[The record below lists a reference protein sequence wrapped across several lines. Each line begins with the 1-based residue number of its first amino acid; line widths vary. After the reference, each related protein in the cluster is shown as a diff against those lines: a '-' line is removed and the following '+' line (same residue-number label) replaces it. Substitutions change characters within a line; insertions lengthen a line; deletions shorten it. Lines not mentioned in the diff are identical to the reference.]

1 MCFRISSRA
10 AAKVALQRL
19 VLTIHVGN
27 YFEGD
32 TPREACLE
40 RHQTERHQTQRAVGG
55 ASISCA
61 LGWVLESS
69 QLGRRIH
76 FPVYSNENIAH
87 ALLQSRL
94 ANIWSVLT
102 MNSHSCCELYLGMLP
117 SPVEKCGNLI
127 SQYKKQ
133 GVLANMCLKDPEDMD
148 LECFRGGGSKVFH
161 LTFPPPFI
169 A

>member
-1 MCFRISSRA
+1 MPG
-10 AAKVALQRL
+10 
-19 VLTIHVGN
+19 T
-27 YFEGD
+27 
-32 TPREACLE
+32 
-40 RHQTERHQTQRAVGG
+40 
-55 ASISCA
+55 ASDRTASDPTGC
-61 LGWVLESS
+61 
-69 QLGRRIH
+69 GRRIH
-76 FPVYSNENIAH
+76 QLCSGMGPGKLAAGEEDPFSCVLKH
-87 ALLQSRL
+87 ALLQSHL